1 VSSTNNDRHDITEIN
16 GVKHHNPN
24 PDLWFSSGIPVYYTN
39 KTDHNDINK
48 ILLKV
53 TFKHHDL
60 TRPQSFENMSWDIYH
75 HHHYLFMA

>member
-1 VSSTNNDRHDITEIN
+1 MYWVEKMLQKKTIFLYRMEITSS
-16 GVKHHNPN
+16 
-24 PDLWFSSGIPVYYTN
+24 DLWFSSGIPVYYTK

-60 TRPQSFENMSWDIYH
+60 TRPQSIENMSWDIYN